1 MENPAD
7 ALYVKVLLMFE
18 MLVSYDEVWML
29 WLRFFWHSMLICRL
43 GVRLVAVRWV
53 WQLPM
58 QFHGE
63 RSLWSFF
70 ELSVTR
76 CILL

>member
-1 MENPAD
+1 MRYMY
-7 ALYVKVLLMFE
+7 LYVKILMFE
-18 MLVSYDEVWML
+18 MLVSYDIYDEVWML
-29 WLRFFWHSMLICRL
+29 WLRFFGIEMLICRL

-63 RSLWSFF
+63 RS
-70 ELSVTR
+70 R
-76 CILL
+76 